1 MSYPGPYPDQGG
13 YKQGYGQLPASG
25 YPGPGGVG
33 YPPPPPSNGSAI
45 GLTIASGLA
54 FVSCVGLLA
63 LPSLIMGI
71 IALTKNATDPVGSRK
86 LTRTG
91 WIVFGVCMALTVL
104 FGILYL
110 VFMGGMVW
118 LSSTVPSN

>member
-1 MSYPGPYPDQGG
+1 
-13 YKQGYGQLPASG
+13 
-25 YPGPGGVG
+25 
-33 YPPPPPSNGSAI
+33 
-45 GLTIASGLA
+45 LA